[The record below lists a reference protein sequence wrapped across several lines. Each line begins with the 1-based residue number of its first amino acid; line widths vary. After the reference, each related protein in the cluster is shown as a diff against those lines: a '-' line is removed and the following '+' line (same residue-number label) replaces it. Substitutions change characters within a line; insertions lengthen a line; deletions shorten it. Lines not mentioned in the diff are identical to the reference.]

1 MLSLDKGSFIA
12 SCNPCPATYGFSIL
26 FVLSSVMERGTG
38 TEISLLNI
46 KHEHDFSV
54 FFNLNKKFP
63 KWVFESAI
71 YLAFISWRIQT

>member
-1 MLSLDKGSFIA
+1 
-12 SCNPCPATYGFSIL
+12 
-26 FVLSSVMERGTG
+26 MERGTG

-71 YLAFISWRIQT
+71 YLAFISSLSGLKFERSVNVILRTFF